1 MRGDVDEHP
10 ASSNAAEHVSVN
22 HGAGF
27 LLHLHNKTI
36 AIAMNIIS
44 TWWYPITG
52 TKRRHPVANGIVCVL
67 VLFQRSGL

>member
-1 MRGDVDEHP
+1 MSGMRGDVDEHP
-10 ASSNAAEHVSVN
+10 ASSNAAECVSVN

-44 TWWYPITG
+44 TW
-52 TKRRHPVANGIVCVL
+52 
-67 VLFQRSGL
+67 